1 MFEENWDGFGSEDE
15 KTSPKTEEERVAAPA
30 AKKRRRDDDTSV
42 EGKNEGKKEEEEQQ
56 EKEEEE
62 WTVNG
67 LTREQEHAALV
78 RVAAAL
84 AASASGA
91 TVAYTGDAERRFV
104 AAVLRCCRSVAAE
117 DEPTRSRIAVAARSD
132 ADTADRGAPLAVRVQ
147 GVLDAAARTHER
159 AHDTFRRVT
168 ALLAATPVRALAAAA
183 PALARVRCVLCEDGA
198 WRPLA
203 ACLYCDDDACAALW
217 ERVQA
222 STSTTTSE
230 SGAALF
236 GRSAWAL
243 GGLQRHRC
251 AALWRHAGARFVSD
265 LFERRVGDR
274 RDAADDYDLMA
285 FLRLHSDRIQ
295 QHVRATRRATYD
307 LLAATGVAARL
318 CNLRIVR
325 CTSFR
330 VHEVFRG
337 TNNSTSTSV
346 GERAFEVEGAV
357 AALCRERDGDVLCYA
372 STLPAPLVPAAV
384 LLEATKAL
392 SATAR
397 HASQRVWR
405 VLVALA
411 ASRDRADACRR
422 AHGTLPPHEP
432 RWALCD
438 THVRGVGSVTA
449 LEPVAALDTA
459 AAFLGAGGAAA
470 CARAG
475 WDVCV
480 YNGMFQ
486 RPGATHLAPDAAL
499 DADAAVVEGIGRAGE
514 EAAHAFLC
522 RQYAAVPGARVVWA
536 SEETEGGFPY
546 DLFVT
551 LADGTTH
558 YYEVKATAVCVAS
571 LSSLVHSH
579 SLAVCIGSSLMDIGV
594 LCCLREKMQSS
605 SLVSFPI
612 TAREWDFARKHGQTY
627 HILRVMRV
635 GRPDMTVVK
644 LTNPHRL
651 ALQGNVKLYLALD
664 KSPRQR

>member
-56 EKEEEE
+56 EKEEEEE

-411 ASRDRADACRR
+411 ASRDRADACRAR
-422 AHGTLPPHEP
+422 ARGGTCACTTACSSGPARRTSRPTPRSTRTRPSSRASGARARRPRTRSCAASTLPSRERASSGPARRPRAGSRTTSLSPSPTAPLTTTRSRPLLFVLLPSSLSFTLTLLLCASAHHSWTLGFSVVCGKKCSRRRWCRSPSPHASGTL
-432 RWALCD
+432 RAS
-438 THVRGVGSVTA
+438 TGRRTTS
-449 LEPVAALDTA
+449 
-459 AAFLGAGGAAA
+459 
-470 CARAG
+470 CA
-475 WDVCV
+475 
-480 YNGMFQ
+480 
-486 RPGATHLAPDAAL
+486 
-499 DADAAVVEGIGRAGE
+499 
-514 EAAHAFLC
+514 
-522 RQYAAVPGARVVWA
+522 
-536 SEETEGGFPY
+536 
-546 DLFVT
+546 
-551 LADGTTH
+551 
-558 YYEVKATAVCVAS
+558 
-571 LSSLVHSH
+571 
-579 SLAVCIGSSLMDIGV
+579 
-594 LCCLREKMQSS
+594 
-605 SLVSFPI
+605 
-612 TAREWDFARKHGQTY
+612 
-627 HILRVMRV
+627 
-635 GRPDMTVVK
+635 
-644 LTNPHRL
+644 
-651 ALQGNVKLYLALD
+651 
-664 KSPRQR
+664 